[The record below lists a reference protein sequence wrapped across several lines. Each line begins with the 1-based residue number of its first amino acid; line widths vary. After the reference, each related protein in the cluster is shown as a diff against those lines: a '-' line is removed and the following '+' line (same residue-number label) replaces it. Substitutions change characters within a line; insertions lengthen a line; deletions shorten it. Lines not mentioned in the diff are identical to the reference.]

1 MFRTA
6 TLRLAHKNAAYAA
19 LGGNAD
25 LRLLQDVID
34 AEKAVISSFV
44 FPNISFA
51 RGIRCLTVKSAQAEP
66 A

>member
-44 FPNISFA
+44 FLNISFS
-51 RGIRCLTVKSAQAEP
+51 RGFGV
-66 A
+66 